1 MPLFKTKIVTAKFA
15 CSGLIQADTK
25 ELAILM
31 TKEQLKF
38 HTNNFVQASNASVQI
53 PESNYDEVLVE
64 ASVYTDP
71 VVRFE
76 WDLQKASDLVPKRVA
91 PEILAKCIDIVQAY
105 SPNHSVT
112 SASTFLDCELDSL
125 DMMEIVMA
133 VETQFSIRLTENSS
147 WSTVRDLALL
157 VQEAKS

>member
-38 HTNNFVQASNASVQI
+38 HTNNFVQASNASAQI
-53 PESNYDEVLVE
+53 PESNYDEILVE

-71 VVRFE
+71 VIRFE

-91 PEILAKCIDIVQAY
+91 PEILAKCIDIVQA
-105 SPNHSVT
+105 HSAKHTVT
-112 SASTFLDCELDSL
+112 GASTWLDCELDSL
-125 DMMEIVMA
+125 DVIEIMIA
-133 VETQFSIRLTENSS
+133 VETQFGICIKDDKP

-157 VQEAKS
+157 VQESKL